1 VRKNQRGDIPFEP
14 RFEIGLIFRGRVF
27 GVLDQAH
34 IEAHSQRCRRG
45 WNAFVAQSTPIFMQ
59 ILYLTFKHLLYLVS
73 RRAGKKNAQI
83 ESQVGL
89 QEWLADVD
97 ALFFKQNAQNSA
109 LQSFGKEEE
118 LFENLR
124 RKDYGATLA
133 NLQHLGA
140 S

>member
-1 VRKNQRGDIPFEP
+1 
-14 RFEIGLIFRGRVF
+14 
-27 GVLDQAH
+27 
-34 IEAHSQRCRRG
+34 
-45 WNAFVAQSTPIFMQ
+45 M
-59 ILYLTFKHLLYLVS
+59 
-73 RRAGKKNAQI
+73 QI

-97 ALFFKQNAQNSA
+97 ALFFKQNGQDSA
-109 LQSFGKEEE
+109 LQSFSDEEE

-124 RKDYGATLA
+124 RKDYEAMLG